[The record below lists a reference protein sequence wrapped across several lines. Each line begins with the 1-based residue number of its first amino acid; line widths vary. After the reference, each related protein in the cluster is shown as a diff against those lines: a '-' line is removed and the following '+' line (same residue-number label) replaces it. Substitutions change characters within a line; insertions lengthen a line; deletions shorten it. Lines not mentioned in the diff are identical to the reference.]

1 MALGLVLDIAN
12 HAALPQT
19 DVAAWYRG
27 MRLSRRAIVSGVLT
41 AERFVNIDDANVSI
55 AVYDL
60 SSVDV
65 AAAPAFRAAGSEQ
78 DARIAAASSSLMTFE
93 GRQTLP
99 GEMASPAGAA
109 GLLVNGMSAAPQGE
123 EEFNRWYNEEHIP
136 ALSGVPGCILARRFI
151 ATNGCPQKY
160 LALYHLESPDVV
172 KTQAWAKAVET
183 PWTLKVRPHM
193 RDRLRIVCRAA

>member
-12 HAALPQT
+12 HAALPQN
-19 DVAAWYRG
+19 DVADWYRG
-27 MRLSRRAIVSGVLT
+27 TRLSRRAAVSGVLT
-41 AERFVNIDDANVSI
+41 AERFLNIEDANVSI

-60 SSVDV
+60 SDV
-65 AAAPAFRAAGSEQ
+65 AVFASAAFKAAGSGQ
-78 DARIAAASSSLMTFE
+78 DARIASASPALMTFE

-99 GEMASPAGAA
+99 GDVASPKGAA
-109 GLLVNGMSAAPQGE
+109 GLLVNGMSAAPEGE
-123 EEFNRWYNEEHIP
+123 EDFNRWYNEEHIP
-136 ALSGVPGCILARRFI
+136 ALSAVPGCMLARRFI

-183 PWTLKVRPHM
+183 PWTLRIRPYM

>member
-1 MALGLVLDIAN
+1 MALGLVLEIAN
-12 HAALPQT
+12 HAALPDA
-19 DVAAWYRG
+19 DVSAWYRG
-27 MRLSRRAIVSGVLT
+27 TRLPGRAAVSGVLS
-41 AERFVNIDDANVSI
+41 AERFVNIEDANVSI

-60 SSVDV
+60 STVDV
-65 AAAPAFRAAGSEQ
+65 AASAAYRAAASGE
-78 DARIAAASSSLMTFE
+78 DARIAAASPSLMAFE

-99 GEMASPAGAA
+99 GEVASPKGAA
-109 GLLVNGMSAAPQGE
+109 GLLVNGMSAAPEGE
-123 EEFNRWYNEEHIP
+123 EDFNRWYNEEHIP
-136 ALSGVPGCILARRFI
+136 ALSAVPGCILARRFVS
-151 ATNGCPQKY
+151 TNGCPQKY